1 MMLNR
6 PEVICTHESDLDG
19 WVSGLLLQRLAQGL
33 FSAQVPLEAYNYQG
47 WKARRMP
54 EEVAWVADFAFDG
67 RFDKPGWL
75 VVDHHTT
82 TYTPRQAR
90 ALHDVGQSASRL
102 CYAMLEE
109 HGLGSRSLSR
119 LVHLTDVGDLFL
131 EGDPDFV
138 EACDYAALVKAY
150 GFWGLHAV
158 VAGSPEAL
166 LDHPLLEVMR
176 VRRRVED
183 PIGYDLAARDV
194 VELSPK
200 VALVRA
206 PVGNSN
212 LIVHRMLNERAT
224 PHPVIATLHRR
235 GGGIYVASFR
245 SLHGEAL
252 GIAQRLEGGGGHPN
266 ASGATLPRLQSTEAA
281 VEYLRSRL
289 GQSGGPCTNG
299 AALAYRFEG
308 LAWPAKPS
316 A

>member
-1 MMLNR
+1 MLRR

-19 WVSGLLLQRLAQGL
+19 WVSGLLLQRLALSL
-33 FSAQVPLEAYNYQG
+33 FGADVALEAYNYQG

-54 EEVAWVADFAFDG
+54 EEVAWVADFSLEG

-75 VVDHHTT
+75 VVDHHST
-82 TYTPRQAR
+82 TYTTRHAR
-90 ALHDVGQSASRL
+90 ALHDVRQSASRICFGL
-102 CYAMLEE
+102 LEE
-109 HGLGSRSLSR
+109 HGLGSEVLAR
-119 LVHLTDVGDLFL
+119 LVHLTNVGDLFL
-131 EGDPDFV
+131 EDDPDFV
-138 EACDYAALVKAY
+138 EACDYGALVKSY

-158 VAGSPEAL
+158 VAGSLEAL

-183 PIGYDLAARDV
+183 PIGFELAKKDV
-194 VELSPK
+194 VELSPL

-224 PHPVIATLHRR
+224 PHPVVATLHRR
-235 GGGIYVASFR
+235 GGGVYVASFR

-252 GIAQRLEGGGGHPN
+252 AIAQRLEGGGGHPN
-266 ASGATLPRLQSTEAA
+266 ASGATLPRLQSNEAA

-289 GQSGGPCTNG
+289 GHAGGPCTNG
-299 AALAYRFEG
+299 EALAYRFEG
-308 LAWPAKPS
+308 LEWPAKPS